1 MIAMYCRDHHGAQAD
16 LCGECAAL
24 REYAAARLDKCVYGA
39 AKPVCNRC
47 PIHCYRK
54 SMREQMRAVMR
65 YSGPRMILAH
75 PVMALRHVLDA
86 RRKAPDKP
94 PATP

>member
-1 MIAMYCRDHHGAQAD
+1 
-16 LCGECAAL
+16 
-24 REYAAARLDKCVYGA
+24 
-39 AKPVCNRC
+39 
-47 PIHCYRK
+47 
-54 SMREQMRAVMR
+54 MREQMRAVMR